1 MRTMDDATRSIS
13 AQLLEYSLQ
22 QGRLV
27 ILDQI
32 DTEIA
37 EDGDTLVI
45 IAHTSC
51 GHVFVAGVDNF
62 VSGKAPAEVLH

>member
-1 MRTMDDATRSIS
+1 MRTLDDATHSIS
-13 AQLLEYSLQ
+13 AQLLEYSQ
-22 QGRLV
+22 QQSRPV

-45 IAHTSC
+45 YAHTSC

-62 VSGKAPAEVLH
+62 VSGKPPAEVLH